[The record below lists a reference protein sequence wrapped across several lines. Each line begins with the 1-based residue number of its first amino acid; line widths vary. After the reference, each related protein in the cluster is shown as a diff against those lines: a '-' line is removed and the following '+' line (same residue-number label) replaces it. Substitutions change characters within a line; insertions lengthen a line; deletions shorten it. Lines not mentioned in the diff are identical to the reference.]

1 MADMNAKQQ
10 SKATPQVSQEN
21 RGSQST
27 VAGTGALRR
36 RDGTE
41 FPLLFS
47 VSPRDFSASVPFE
60 RLWWVSTPRTEH

>member
-1 MADMNAKQQ
+1 MADVNVKQQ

-27 VAGTGALRR
+27 VAGIGAPRQR
-36 RDGTE
+36 EGSE

-47 VSPRDFSASVPFE
+47 VSPHDFPASVPVE
-60 RLWWVSTPRTEH
+60 RFWWISTPRTAH